1 MTTKVDRFRRR
12 LAGICLIA
20 GPVALAISLATK
32 TVSQA
37 DERAMLDS
45 VAAHGTRN
53 DISSITQLMAVI
65 LLIPGTVAIVHL
77 LRDRGSRL
85 GHVAGALLLLNLVGN
100 AADVAHSATLAG
112 LAQGGV
118 TDGDVTILT
127 AIHDNAAYSL
137 AELCVLFGLL
147 GFPVLAA
154 ALWRCGGVPRAIPVV
169 LIASVI
175 SFFFPISEGIGGTLM
190 AVAFAW
196 IGADLLR
203 MPDAVWRAGWRAG
216 EGGGTRVAAPQPA

>member
-12 LAGICLIA
+12 LCGVCLIA

-53 DISSITQLMAVI
+53 DISSIAQLIAVI

-112 LAQGGV
+112 LAQDGV
-118 TDGDVTILT
+118 TNGDVTILT
-127 AIHDNAAYSL
+127 TIHNNAAYSL

-154 ALWRCGGVPRAIPVV
+154 ALWRCGGIPRAIPVV
-169 LIASVI
+169 LIISVV
-175 SFFFPISEGIGGTLM
+175 SFFFPISEGIGGALI

-196 IGADLLR
+196 IGVDVLR
-203 MPDAVWRAGWRAG
+203 APDAVWRTGWRLG
-216 EGGGTRVAAPQPA
+216 EPRGARVAAPQPA